1 VRRAVDMRR
10 ILRFL
15 RDAPSIG
22 LIGQT
27 ALDTVTTADGRR
39 VERLGG
45 SPLYARR
52 ALRAAGVEPVV
63 VTRAP
68 GLPDALVLPSRS
80 VVRSILDHL
89 PDGGLRQRLDEV
101 GEPFSAAEMARLA
114 DAELRECAWL
124 LLGGQSAG
132 DFPPAAIA
140 ALRDRGRHVLLDGQ
154 GLARG
159 PRAGPVR
166 LRAFP
171 AAAVEGVQA
180 LKLNRAEAAA
190 FGPEELDALP
200 VPELLVTDGAAGVQV
215 RAGGRWMVI
224 DAGAAVFPDPVG
236 AGDSFAALYALERA
250 RGAGPAEAA
259 RLAVNGVE
267 ALYAP

>member
-1 VRRAVDMRR
+1 MRR

-68 GLPDALVLPSRS
+68 GLPDALVLPSRA

-101 GEPFSAAEMARLA
+101 GEPFSAGEMARLA
-114 DAELRECAWL
+114 DAELRGCAWL

-132 DFPPAAIA
+132 DFPAEAIA
-140 ALRDRGRHVLLDGQ
+140 ALRGHRLMLDGQ

-159 PRAGPVR
+159 PDPGPVR

-171 AAAVEGVQA
+171 AAAVAGVQV
-180 LKLNRAEAAA
+180 LKLNRAEADA
-190 FGPEELDALP
+190 FGDDALAALP
-200 VPELLVTDGAAGVQV
+200 VPELVVTDGAAGVRV
-215 RAGGRWMVI
+215 RAGGRWSAI
-224 DAGAAVFPDPVG
+224 DAGAAVFSDPVG
-236 AGDSFAALYALERA
+236 AGDSFAGLYVLERA

-259 RLAVNGVE
+259 RLAVAGVE

>member
-1 VRRAVDMRR
+1 MRR

-80 VVRSILDHL
+80 IVRSILDHL
-89 PDGGLRQRLDEV
+89 PDGRLRQRLDEV

-114 DAELRECAWL
+114 DLELRGCAWL

-132 DFPPAAIA
+132 DFPPEAIA
-140 ALRDRGRHVLLDGQ
+140 ALRGHGHRVMLDGQ

-159 PRAGPVR
+159 PDAGPVR

-171 AAAVEGVQA
+171 PAAVEGVQA
-180 LKLNRAEAAA
+180 LKLNRAEADA
-190 FGPEELDALP
+190 FGDEALAALP
-200 VPELLVTDGAAGVQV
+200 VPELVVTDGAAGVRV
-215 RAGGRWMVI
+215 RASGRWTAI
-224 DAGAAVFPDPVG
+224 EAGDAVFRDPVG
-236 AGDSFAALYALERA
+236 AGDSFTGLYVLERA

-259 RLAVNGVE
+259 RRAVRGVE
-267 ALYAP
+267 ALYAS